1 MGATEGTGAM
11 DVINLSAKFAQFD
24 ELWSPKVI
32 AALNGQLV
40 KVAKLR
46 GEFIWH
52 RHEQQDELFLVMR
65 GRLQI
70 DLRDRALDLGE
81 GDLAVVPAGVEHRP
95 VALEEAWVVLL
106 EPAETLNTGDVHN
119 ERTVDQPEWI

>member
-1 MGATEGTGAM
+1 M

-32 AALNGQLV
+32 ATLNGQLV

-46 GEFIWH
+46 GDFIWH
-52 RHEQQDELFLVMR
+52 RHEAQDELFLVVR
-65 GRLQI
+65 GRLRI
-70 DLRDRALDLGE
+70 DLRDRALELGE

-95 VALEEAWVVLL
+95 VAAEETWVMLI
-106 EPAETLNTGDVHN
+106 EPAGTLNTGDVRN
-119 ERTVDQPEWI
+119 ERTVDQLEWI

>member
-1 MGATEGTGAM
+1 M

-32 AALNGQLV
+32 ATLNGQWV

-46 GEFIWH
+46 GDFIWH
-52 RHEQQDELFLVMR
+52 RHEQQDELFLVVR
-65 GRLQI
+65 GHLRI
-70 DLRDRALDLGE
+70 DLRERALELGE

-95 VALEEAWVVLL
+95 VAAEEAWVLLL
-106 EPAETLNTGDVHN
+106 EPAGTLNTGDVRN
-119 ERTVDQPEWI
+119 ERTVDQLEWI